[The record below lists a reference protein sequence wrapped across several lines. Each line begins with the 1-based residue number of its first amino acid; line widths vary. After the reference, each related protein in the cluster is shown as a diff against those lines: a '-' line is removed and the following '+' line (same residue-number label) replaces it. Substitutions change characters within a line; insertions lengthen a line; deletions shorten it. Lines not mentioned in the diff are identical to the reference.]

1 MIRRVFKR
9 SSLVKDF
16 NTFLL
21 MIMCDS
27 TISPIFGMWDMALEY
42 IDKSSC
48 DAQTISAFRDN
59 ETVHFLTKR
68 ATVSAAS
75 SPLRRR
81 LQNLVRLSD
90 LESVSSLPIT
100 RRNDSK
106 IHGKAMEQKNRQ
118 TRAMLHKSYVNEPES
133 ALGECEGLNSSLF
146 QVKFR
151 LELKVAPEGHAD
163 ESDLG
168 RVFKFQVLRGRR

>member
-1 MIRRVFKR
+1 MAIHDPEGLQAFEPGQGPQYV
-9 SSLVKDF
+9 LVD
-16 NTFLL
+16 
-21 MIMCDS
+21 DR
-27 TISPIFGMWDMALEY
+27 TISSIFGMWDMALEY

-48 DAQTISAFRDN
+48 NAHPISAFRDN

-81 LQNLVRLSD
+81 LQNLAWLSD

-118 TRAMLHKSYVNEPES
+118 TRTMLRKSCVNEPES
-133 ALGECEGLNSSLF
+133 ALGE
-146 QVKFR
+146 
-151 LELKVAPEGHAD
+151 
-163 ESDLG
+163 
-168 RVFKFQVLRGRR
+168 FK